1 MDVGEPSFNLNK
13 RYHCPVYGVSNFIKP
28 KYKCFDR
35 TTCIW
40 KYDQGDYENLR
51 RKIHVF
57 DRNSISD
64 NNVDK
69 YADNLTEVLSNDAK
83 LFIPNKM
90 VTINPHEPP
99 WITCNIKRKN
109 RLRKRL
115 CRKARL
121 TGKEQHWSRFRSLR
135 NGVTTL
141 IRESK
146 TNHVNKIKASLKL
159 GNLTSRD
166 WWKT

>member
-1 MDVGEPSFNLNK
+1 MDVGEPCFNLNM

-35 TTCIW
+35 TIW

-64 NNVDK
+64 NNVGK

-83 LFIPNKM
+83 LFIPNKK

-99 WITCNIKRKN
+99 WITCNI
-109 RLRKRL
+109 
-115 CRKARL
+115 
-121 TGKEQHWSRFRSLR
+121 
-135 NGVTTL
+135 
-141 IRESK
+141 
-146 TNHVNKIKASLKL
+146 
-159 GNLTSRD
+159 
-166 WWKT
+166 

>member
-1 MDVGEPSFNLNK
+1 M
-13 RYHCPVYGVSNFIKP
+13 
-28 KYKCFDR
+28 
-35 TTCIW
+35 
-40 KYDQGDYENLR
+40 
-51 RKIHVF
+51 
-57 DRNSISD
+57 
-64 NNVDK
+64 DK

-83 LFIPNKM
+83 LFIPYKK

-99 WITCNIKRKN
+99 WITCNIKGKN
-109 RLRKRL
+109 RQRKRL
-115 CRKARL
+115 YRKARL

-135 NGVTTL
+135 NEVTTL

>member
-1 MDVGEPSFNLNK
+1 MTKE
-13 RYHCPVYGVSNFIKP
+13 
-28 KYKCFDR
+28 
-35 TTCIW
+35 T
-40 KYDQGDYENLR
+40 ENLI

-83 LFIPNKM
+83 LIIPNKN

-99 WITCNIKRKN
+99 WITCNIQQKHRQ
-109 RLRKRL
+109 RKRL
-115 CRKARL
+115 YRKARL

-135 NGVTTL
+135 NEVTTL

-146 TNHVNKIKASLKL
+146 TSHVTKIAASLKS
-159 GNLTSRD
+159 GNLTSRN
-166 WWKT
+166 W